1 MAARYA
7 GASLGLLAFTIVVT
21 AGLFARNPVTVTLS
35 RSIFALFLFCL
46 IGLVLGR
53 VAQLVVAEHEK
64 KRVMEIRKQ
73 YQTAATS
80 AASGGQDVDSN
91 EGAGGTMAT

>member
-1 MAARYA
+1 MVARYA

-21 AGLFARNPVTVTLS
+21 AGLIAQNPVTVTLS

-53 VAQLVVAEHEK
+53 VAQMVVAEHQRKWET
-64 KRVMEIRKQ
+64 EIRKRHHE
-73 YQTAATS
+73 TS
-80 AASGGQDVDSN
+80 SAPAQRSENRSTDD
-91 EGAGGTMAT
+91 AGGSIAP